1 MPNKN
6 YSTHNKLN
14 VSMRILLVSI
24 GMVLLAACTSSNTD
38 SENDGLLPPISGG
51 PYSEAPSADDEPIP
65 ELASFNTLDNLQLV
79 RDPGERLP
87 VKVIVELTDEDFEAG
102 PLAAEITVPPDVN
115 PEENA
120 VPYFE
125 NLTDQIVVA
134 GEILEVLFK
143 PIDPDPIDPE
153 NSVPGMFPQELA
165 PGAVFEDNRDGTK
178 TYRWQP
184 LQNDVGINEFTV
196 VAIDPQNSQYR
207 SSRTIRIKV
216 TMPDDPSTIPNVAP
230 ILDDVLSYTARVND
244 PVVLEV
250 KGIDYNGTVPTLE
263 LDSDLPGASFLQHP
277 RYEEVFVLK
286 FTPDTVGELDI
297 DIIARDAIDPSLS
310 TINTVTIN
318 VLPADA
324 FARSGERLR
333 TLAANRNIR
342 FGFASLQDFYH
353 RPDGGIYADIAA
365 SEFDT
370 VTPENSMKM
379 SHMNPLKG
387 RYQFADTDNLINF
400 ANLHDL
406 DVHGHTLVWHRQ
418 LPDWILA
425 EPLTTIEGHM
435 REYIVRVMDRYKS
448 DIKLWDVVN
457 EPVDD
462 NGGLRDSI
470 WFNAMGEQYI
480 DIAFKQAELLDPT
493 ATLLLNEFDIAVN
506 GPKADTFFELLDNLI
521 EREVPLDGIGFQM
534 HLFTS
539 FDQFDEARANFQ
551 KIADRNLDIYI
562 TELDISLAEGA
573 DYEAQA
579 QAYQQ
584 ILELCLEQPRCVSIQ
599 TWGFTDQYSFRKI
612 YEPLLFDAAYQAKP
626 AYGALQ
632 STLSGL

>member
-1 MPNKN
+1 MSICT
-6 YSTHNKLN
+6 Y
-14 VSMRILLVSI
+14 LLV
-24 GMVLLAACTSSNTD
+24 GCNSSNTD
-38 SENDGLLPPISGG
+38 NTDSDGLLPPLSGG
-51 PYSEAPSADDEPIP
+51 PYSEAPSANDEPIP
-65 ELASFNTLDNLQLV
+65 ELASFNTLDDLQLV
-79 RDPGERLP
+79 RDPGERIP
-87 VKVIVELTDEDFEAG
+87 VKEIVELTEEDFQAG
-102 PLAAEITVPPDVN
+102 PLAAVISVPPDVN
-115 PEENA
+115 PDENA
-120 VPYFE
+120 APYFE

-134 GEILEVLFK
+134 GDILEVLYK
-143 PIDPDPIDPE
+143 PVDPDGD
-153 NSVPGMFPQELA
+153 VPGMFPQELA
-165 PGAVFEDNRDGTK
+165 PGAVFEDNFDGTK

-216 TMPDDPSTIPNVAP
+216 TMPEDPSTIPNVAP
-230 ILDDVLSYTARVND
+230 ILDEVLSYTARVND

-250 KGIDYNGTVPTLE
+250 KGVDYNGTVPTLE
-263 LDSDLPGASFLQHP
+263 LASNLPGASFLQHP

-286 FTPDTVGELDI
+286 FIPGSVGELGI
-297 DIIARDAIDPSLS
+297 DIIARDTIDPSLS
-310 TINTVTIN
+310 TTNTVTLNI
-318 VLPADA
+318 LPADA
-324 FARSGERLR
+324 FVRSGERLR
-333 TLAANRNIR
+333 TLAMNRNIR

-353 RPDGGIYADIAA
+353 RPDGAIYADIAA
-365 SEFDT
+365 SEFDI

-379 SHMNPLKG
+379 SHMNPQKG
-387 RYQFADTDNLINF
+387 RYQFADTDNLVNF
-400 ANLHDL
+400 ATLHDI

-418 LPDWILA
+418 LPDWILD
-425 EPLTTIEGHM
+425 EPSSTLEGHM
-435 REYIVRVMDRYKS
+435 REFIIRVMDRYKD

-480 DIAFKQAELLDPT
+480 DIAFKQARMLDPT
-493 ATLLLNEFDIAVN
+493 ATLLLNEFDIAIN
-506 GPKADTFFELLDNLI
+506 GPKADSFFELLDNLI
-521 EREVPLDGIGFQM
+521 ERQVPIDGIGFQM

-551 KIADRNLDIYI
+551 KVADRGLDIYI

-573 DYEAQA
+573 SYDAQA
-579 QAYQQ
+579 QAYQR
-584 ILELCLEQPRCVSIQ
+584 ILELCLEQPRCVSTQ

-612 YEPLLFDAAYQAKP
+612 FEPLLFDTAYQAKP
-626 AYGALQ
+626 AYSALQ